1 MPGVGGSDRDHHGRR
16 AADRDSGSRQCRRHD
31 GLAGQLAGKEPT
43 PDLHERRGD
52 LLFPRRDRPGQRDR
66 PGSREGRQNLRQPE
80 EVVRVGMRDV
90 DIAGIGAPGL
100 HPRRQLSA
108 FLFCDQAVD
117 EQGAAVVADESRG
130 GWRPR
135 CRASGL
141 LKCGYRARDRL
152 GVDNEDIEVKAHR
165 FMLAGRRG
173 GRYPQDD
180 CSCLSGALARRGC
193 DQGLV
198 RLERARE
205 LRPPPHRRREAP
217 AAQAHHQDIH
227 QLLVTEHGAS
237 GISYSTVRDYIAPR
251 PPLLPPPAGVP
262 SEPPGPYDDRMA
274 DEAGGRV
281 PVTRR
286 QWDER
291 MSAWF
296 ERYAHPRWAAA
307 EPYWG
312 MWCIPQSRLPVLPAD
327 PAGAAAVELGGG
339 SAYVSAWL
347 ARRGARP
354 VGVDVSARQL
364 ATARRLQAEF
374 GLRFPLVHADAE
386 QAPLASACADLVV
399 SEYGASLWCD
409 PHRWLPEAARLL
421 RPGGRLVFM
430 AESTLARMCLPE
442 KGPAP
447 ARLGRG

>member
-1 MPGVGGSDRDHHGRR
+1 
-16 AADRDSGSRQCRRHD
+16 
-31 GLAGQLAGKEPT
+31 
-43 PDLHERRGD
+43 
-52 LLFPRRDRPGQRDR
+52 
-66 PGSREGRQNLRQPE
+66 
-80 EVVRVGMRDV
+80 
-90 DIAGIGAPGL
+90 
-100 HPRRQLSA
+100 
-108 FLFCDQAVD
+108 
-117 EQGAAVVADESRG
+117 
-130 GWRPR
+130 
-135 CRASGL
+135 
-141 LKCGYRARDRL
+141 
-152 GVDNEDIEVKAHR
+152 
-165 FMLAGRRG
+165 MLAGRRG

-180 CSCLSGALARRGC
+180 CSCLSGALARRRC

-251 PPLLPPPAGVP
+251 RPLLPPPAGVP

-274 DEAGGRV
+274 DEAGGHV

-327 PAGAAAVELGGG
+327 PAGAAAVELGCG

-409 PHRWLPEAARLL
+409 PHRWIPEAARLL

-442 KGPAP
+442 KGPATERLVRDLFGLHQVLRRGNSGTAYLQFTLPHGEWIRLMGRCGLVAEDLIEVQVPPGAANNDFPEYPNEWVRRWP
-447 ARLGRG
+447 AEEVWFARRR